1 MGQSR
6 TENILENMLGASNP
20 IPEPQS
26 REETLL
32 KQILESGGGGGGSSH
47 TYSTEEHEVGK
58 WIDGSTIYEK
68 TLYNAGKVTGGVQ
81 IDHGITNFGK
91 AIDYEGFCFDT
102 QSDDIYV
109 FPRISGDGANIGVN
123 GITPTQVKVAYA
135 NAFQTRIYDI
145 YVTIRYTKS
154 ES

>member
-68 TLYNAGKVTGGVQ
+68 TFYDAGGVTGGVF
-81 IDHGITNFGK
+81 INHGISNIDK
-91 AIDYEGFCFDT
+91 IIDYEGFCYDN
-102 QSDDIYV
+102 QGEDIYP
-109 FPRISGDGANIGVN
+109 FPRISGDAANIGVS
-123 GITPTQVKVAYA
+123 GISQTQIKVMTA
-135 NAFQTRIYDI
+135 NAFGKRIYDI